1 MMNDDKTLL
10 DILADKNSEATF
22 VWPKQIA
29 SANEDDNTVIKAAV
43 PPPPPRPKPR
53 PAKSKSV
60 EQPSQ
65 AKSLEQPK
73 APEKSITFSENL
85 TIQRI
90 IGEGGVGRVYLAY
103 DEAIGRRVA
112 VKELLVAE
120 QNRQLENSFIHEAK
134 ITGKLEH
141 PGIIPVYQLGY
152 REDGRAYYVMRYVK
166 GETLEEQLDKCQQSS
181 AELSFNKRIK
191 LLDTLINACDTL
203 AYAHSK
209 GVIHR
214 DLKPSNIIS
223 GKFGETIILDWG
235 LAQALDDGDDDFFR
249 NVQAHQTNTYSDN
262 DNTQGMGTPRYMA
275 PEQLRGK
282 AVKAS
287 DVYSL
292 GVILFKII
300 TGDLPY
306 KGSPQEIQA
315 RLLNDKP
322 SPSPNQYIGMMSPE
336 LGAICEKAMA
346 KNPFDRFADAGELS
360 YQLKAYRDGR
370 MVNIYSYSKQ
380 ELFRRFLAKNKFIVA
395 MFILLLG
402 VIVAGA
408 IFSVHYAMQMDEART
423 KAEEALVS
431 VTALG
436 EQAQVQANI
445 IANNINTSA
454 NELFANMKKTASQ
467 LASSS
472 PNEQRKLLE
481 ALHNQYPAFSSFSVE
496 SSNTITAL
504 GWRAIPHQFDAPMIL
519 TEKGK
524 VMLVF
529 LAPVPRQN
537 QTIDYLVAKAA
548 PEQVLPRLFPT
559 EVTSSQPKDIWIM
572 KEDGLIFYDK
582 EEQYRGTNIF
592 SDTLNNQ
599 SPSVVAFGRL
609 TVSKANGVGYY
620 SFPDNGKTIFKIAAW
635 QTVDFPEAKSWKI
648 VVNYAYMVRDD

>member
-1 MMNDDKTLL
+1 MNDDKTLL

-43 PPPPPRPKPR
+43 PPPPPPRPKPR

-60 EQPSQ
+60 EPPSQ
-65 AKSLEQPK
+65 AKSLEPPK

-395 MFILLLG
+395 MLRF
-402 VIVAGA
+402 
-408 IFSVHYAMQMDEART
+408 FRFTMRC
-423 KAEEALVS
+423 KW
-431 VTALG
+431 
-436 EQAQVQANI
+436 
-445 IANNINTSA
+445 
-454 NELFANMKKTASQ
+454 MKPEPKQ
-467 LASSS
+467 KK
-472 PNEQRKLLE
+472 P
-481 ALHNQYPAFSSFSVE
+481 
-496 SSNTITAL
+496 
-504 GWRAIPHQFDAPMIL
+504 W
-519 TEKGK
+519 
-524 VMLVF
+524 F
-529 LAPVPRQN
+529 L
-537 QTIDYLVAKAA
+537 
-548 PEQVLPRLFPT
+548 
-559 EVTSSQPKDIWIM
+559 
-572 KEDGLIFYDK
+572 
-582 EEQYRGTNIF
+582 
-592 SDTLNNQ
+592 
-599 SPSVVAFGRL
+599 
-609 TVSKANGVGYY
+609 
-620 SFPDNGKTIFKIAAW
+620 
-635 QTVDFPEAKSWKI
+635 
-648 VVNYAYMVRDD
+648 